1 MNDQIFKTDKNMQQ
15 IISHPD
21 NLPSIVSHIQ
31 QLDDYRAGT
40 VNLHWHP
47 EFQFGLILKGELTY
61 SIFQSLN
68 SRECR
73 ELSEG
78 DGFFINSRVLHE
90 CRKKIS
96 GTKFFTFGMP
106 PTYFA
111 SHAFGKTYEKIILPT
126 INSKIPGVFFSRREK
141 EYHPVLN
148 LFHEFYKLDKYTPD
162 YDINCIQLICR
173 IFGSLYQQFHKQGR
187 LISSTGISMTHAKW
201 IRKMLDYIHQHY
213 ANPMTVENIA
223 ASAGISTRECYRC
236 FRSIIGKSPIEYLTK
251 FRLATAVY
259 KMSKTDDTINN
270 ISKSCGFEN
279 ISYFNKCFKK
289 YYGVSP
295 KQFRY

>member
-15 IISHPD
+15 LISHPD
-21 NLPSIVSHIQ
+21 NLPSVVSVKQ
-31 QLDDYRAGT
+31 QLDNYNSGT
-40 VNLHWHP
+40 VNFHWHP
-47 EFQFGLILKGELTY
+47 EFQFGLILKGKVDY
-61 SIFQSLN
+61 SIFENLTS
-68 SRECR
+68 SECR
-73 ELSEG
+73 ELTKN
-78 DGFFINSRVLHE
+78 DGFFINSRILHG
-90 CRKKIS
+90 CRGKVS
-96 GTKFFTFGMP
+96 GTEFFSFGMP

-111 SHAFGKTYEKIILPT
+111 SHAFGKTYEKIILPAT
-126 INSKIPGVFFSRREK
+126 NSGIPGVFFFHDRK
-141 EYHPVLN
+141 EDRPVLE
-148 LFHEFYKLDKYTPD
+148 LFHEMYGLDRNRPD

-173 IFGSLYQQFHKQGR
+173 IWGLLYPRFHKQGL
-187 LISSTGISMTHAKW
+187 LISSTGISFTHAKR

-213 ANPMTVENIA
+213 AAPLTVENITA
-223 ASAGISTRECYRC
+223 AAGISNRECYRC

-259 KMSKTDDTINN
+259 KMTQTDDTINN

-295 KQFRY
+295 KQFRF